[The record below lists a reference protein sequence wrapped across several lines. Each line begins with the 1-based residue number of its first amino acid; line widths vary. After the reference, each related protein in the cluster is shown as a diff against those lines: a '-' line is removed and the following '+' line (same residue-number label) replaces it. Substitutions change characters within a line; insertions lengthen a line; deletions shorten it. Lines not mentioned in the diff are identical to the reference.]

1 MDKLRNLA
9 TKGIKFF
16 CPESSSG
23 SKKQITSGKGTSSSR
38 YTHVPSSP
46 VPFGTPFEEEIG
58 VGAHDM
64 DYVEAQEN
72 YGIEEENEVD
82 TVNLD
87 EDDENIGETPAVENA
102 NVRSES
108 INLPPRAPK
117 ARKTTSIAWQL
128 FERISDTEI
137 SLADLVHFKRVHTMS
152 FGYFLSKRCSVLQPL
167 TVSSSMADQENPLTT
182 MKKTLFYKFYPS
194 GDEEEACKAKNVPWL
209 VRRELIEIR
218 DTYPVPIIDLEN
230 PWKFK
235 KKIDEYDFTQT
246 GLLIPFLVAFE
257 HIIRYWKLPDGKT
270 LVNGN
275 WWTVVLCDVTEENDL
290 KKYDGASGRSFRF
303 GKMWDDDYFL
313 QCRQLFIDRGLG
325 VGDEIGLY
333 WDPWSS
339 MFMFKLLSKFGD
351 SRIRTKH

>member
-1 MDKLRNLA
+1 MELEPNDKQKLEE
-9 TKGIKFF
+9 IM
-16 CPESSSG
+16 SSWENSV
-23 SKKQITSGKGTSSSR
+23 K
-38 YTHVPSSP
+38 SSP
-46 VPFGTPFEEEIG
+46 M
-58 VGAHDM
+58 HDF
-64 DYVEAQEN
+64 AP
-72 YGIEEENEVD
+72 VD
-82 TVNLD
+82 FD
-87 EDDENIGETPAVENA
+87 
-102 NVRSES
+102 
-108 INLPPRAPK
+108 
-117 ARKTTSIAWQL
+117 
-128 FERISDTEI
+128 
-137 SLADLVHFKRVHTMS
+137 
-152 FGYFLSKRCSVLQPL
+152 SVLQPL

-275 WWTVVLCDVTEENDL
+275 WWNVVLCDVTEENDL

-333 WDPWSS
+333 WDPWETKQHPVRAEAIHQWSS
-339 MFMFKLLSKFGD
+339 QPELQKYRKSEAFKFNKFWKNVSAQDLLAPFLARLLDKLLKLLQYTQLLEVDNVVVACFFELQVIMPEPRVKTFAETLRLS
-351 SRIRTKH
+351 SNELS